1 MAESVAGIE
10 MPEGDPGAVSAAA
23 SGLRSA
29 GGGFESAR
37 GTVARAAASV
47 PSWSG
52 HAAFAFAHRCGT
64 YGSAARAADAACE
77 QAAGALRRY
86 GKVLSEAR
94 EEVRGLQ
101 RRGETCVTEID
112 QAEARAA
119 EASDRHMTASHMA
132 YQASVASGADA
143 GATAAAFRTQAD
155 DALLDRDRALGEAQ
169 RARDELHRLRDRA
182 ERERERVLQ
191 AGRTAAGDVE
201 AATGSLPSVTWTGS
215 GVGGTV
221 VSSRGE
227 TVSVGVR
234 VLVFK
239 LGGSESALL
248 EQRADGAWAVTFADG
263 LEGGIEADLM
273 PGAETGGTEETGRIG
288 AGPDLQAALLAQ
300 YEEGKTY
307 GFSTREQAITFLEM
321 KDAGPPIEDPYSP
334 TVNPTQGYVYPSYLA
349 GLAAY
354 RRDWNWAQGQDPE
367 ESYEEG
373 GFEAAVNGSFDF
385 GGGQGGEAGGAAEQA
400 LGRRVDHETGAH
412 TVYSRAAVSA
422 TGSLTVPGASA
433 GGDLR
438 GESVTAVTFA
448 DADQRHPTGFSVSS
462 TASGQYGGGLDADL
476 KHASVGAEESQ
487 SIRRERQV
495 ELDMSVPENR
505 DALDDYLASGGAD
518 PAAVERLNERLDESG
533 HTIIRVYETEGTSN
547 TYGVD
552 AKVFGAEAGKTTSET
567 QLTELR
573 YRPPGADEFI
583 DVPIR

>member
-1 MAESVAGIE
+1 MADSVAGIA
-10 MPEGDPGAVSAAA
+10 MPEGDPGAVAAAA
-23 SGLRSA
+23 SGLRST
-29 GGGFESAR
+29 GGGFENAR

-52 HAAFAFAHRCGT
+52 HASFAFAHRCGT

-77 QAAGALRRY
+77 QAAGALRGY
-86 GKVLSEAR
+86 GKVLSVAR
-94 EEVRGLQ
+94 EQVRVLQ
-101 RRGETCVTEID
+101 RRGETCVTEIE

-119 EASDRHMTASHMA
+119 EASDRHMAASRMA
-132 YQASVASGADA
+132 FQASFASGADA
-143 GATAAAFRTQAD
+143 GATAAAFRSQAD
-155 DALLDRDRALGEAQ
+155 DALLDRDRALGEAE
-169 RARDELHRLRDRA
+169 RARDELQRLRDQA

-191 AGRTAAGDVE
+191 AGRTAAGEVE
-201 AATGSLPSVTWTGS
+201 AATASLPGVSWTGS

-221 VSSRGE
+221 VSSKGE

-239 LGGSESALL
+239 LGGNESALV
-248 EQRADGAWAVTFADG
+248 EQRADGTWAVTFADG

-273 PGAETGGTEETGRIG
+273 PGAQAGGTEETGRIG

-300 YEEGKTY
+300 YENGKTY
-307 GFSTREQAITFLEM
+307 EFSSREQALTFLEM

-334 TVNPTQGYVYPSYLA
+334 TVNPTQGYVQPSYLA

-354 RRDWNWAQGQDPE
+354 RRDWNWAQNQDPE

-373 GFEAAVNGSFDF
+373 GLEASVGGNFDF
-385 GGGQGGEAGGAAEQA
+385 GGGQGGEAGGTAESA
-400 LGRRVDHETGAH
+400 LGRRIDHETGAH
-412 TVYSRAAVSA
+412 TVYSRAAASA
-422 TGSLTVPGASA
+422 GGELSVPGASV
-433 GGDLR
+433 GGELR
-438 GESVTAVTFA
+438 GESVTSVTFA
-448 DADQRHPTGFSVSS
+448 DEDQRQPTGFSISS
-462 TASGQYGGGLDADL
+462 TAGGQYGGGLDADL

-505 DALDDYLASGGAD
+505 AALNDYLASSGTD
-518 PAAVERLNERLDESG
+518 PQAVERLNERLRESG

-552 AKVFGAEAGKTTSET
+552 AKVFGAEAGKATSET

-573 YRPPGADEFI
+573 YRPPGAEEFI
-583 DVPIR
+583 DVPVR

>member
-1 MAESVAGIE
+1 
-10 MPEGDPGAVSAAA
+10 MPEGDPGAVAAAA
-23 SGLRSA
+23 SGLRSTA
-29 GGGFESAR
+29 GGFESAR
-37 GTVARAAASV
+37 GTVARAAARV

-52 HAAFAFAHRCGT
+52 HASFAFAHRCGT

-94 EEVRGLQ
+94 EQVRALQ
-101 RRGETCVTEID
+101 RRGETCVTEIE
-112 QAEARAA
+112 QADARAV
-119 EASDRHMTASHMA
+119 EASDRHMSASRMA
-132 YQASVASGADA
+132 YQASFASGADA
-143 GATAAAFRTQAD
+143 GATAAAFRRQAD

-169 RARDELHRLRDRA
+169 RARDELQRLRDKA

-201 AATGSLPSVTWTGS
+201 AATASLPSVSWTGS

-221 VSSRGE
+221 VSSKGE

-248 EQRADGAWAVTFADG
+248 EQRADGSWAVTFADG

-273 PGAETGGTEETGRIG
+273 PGAEAGGTEETGRIG

-300 YEEGKTY
+300 YENGKTY
-307 GFSTREQAITFLEM
+307 EFSTREQAITFLEM

-334 TVNPTQGYVYPSYLA
+334 TVNPTQSYVYPSYLA

-354 RRDWNWAQGQDPE
+354 KRDWNWAQSQDPE

-373 GFEAAVNGSFDF
+373 GFEASVGGNMDF
-385 GGGQGGEAGGAAEQA
+385 GGGHGGEVGGAAESA
-400 LGRRVDHETGAH
+400 LGSRIDHQTGAH

-422 TGSLTVPGASA
+422 TGELSVPGASA
-433 GGDLR
+433 GGELR
-438 GESVTAVTFA
+438 GESVTAITFS
-448 DADQRHPTGFSVSS
+448 DPEQRNPTGFSVSS
-462 TASGQYGGGLDADL
+462 AASGQYGGGLDADL
-476 KHASVGAEESQ
+476 KHASVGAQESQ

-505 DALDDYLASGGAD
+505 EALQDYVASGGAD
-518 PAAVERLNERLDESG
+518 REAIERLTERLREAG

-552 AKVFGAEAGKTTSET
+552 AKVFGAEAGKATSET

-573 YRPPGADEFI
+573 YRPPGAEEYI